1 MFENTLFH
9 LIRVIY
15 QDHTARWAQRM
26 PELTKPQYAVLEA
39 LDQSGPLDQL
49 SLGQASATT
58 RATMTE
64 MLSRM
69 EKKGLIQRK
78 VDEHD
83 GRQKLVSLTEAG
95 RSILTEA
102 RPIADAVSDSFMEH
116 LTPEESKQLL
126 HLMQKLFRQTKAE
139 KGGSNQ

>member
-15 QDHTARWAQRM
+15 QEHTSRWSQRM
-26 PELTKPQYAVLEA
+26 PDLTKPQYAVLEA
-39 LDQSGPLDQL
+39 LDQAGPLDQL

-78 VDEHD
+78 IDEHD
-83 GRQKLVSLTEAG
+83 GRQKLVSLTGAG
-95 RSILTEA
+95 KEILTVA
-102 RPIADAVSDSFMEH
+102 RPVADDVANSFMES
-116 LTPEESKQLL
+116 LTPEESEQLL
-126 HLMQKLFRQTKAE
+126 SLMQKLFRQMQD
-139 KGGSNQ
+139 GR